1 MKILALLMIL
11 SLPLL
16 YMFFYEFE
24 PFMAELQARQDAR
37 EQQETILTGDDP
49 SLELEMPAAGNS
61 KK

>member
-1 MKILALLMIL
+1 MIL